1 MSGRTNQCSAAD
13 RRGRMHVAEQFH
25 TAAGLIAEFTG
36 DPAEGTINNAYVTL
50 CVHAGI
56 ASADVICCARL
67 GEYSRGEDHKEAI
80 ALLSRVDRSLGT
92 VLARLLALKTP
103 AGYQP
108 RTVSRQQVTTAG
120 RQADQLIAAARAAG

>member
-1 MSGRTNQCSAAD
+1 MR
-13 RRGRMHVAEQFH
+13 VAEQFH
-25 TAAGLIAEFTG
+25 TAAGLIEEFTG
-36 DPAEGTINNAYVTL
+36 DPAEDTINNAYVTL

-67 GEYSRGEDHKEAI
+67 GEYSRGEDHKEAV
-80 ALLSRVDRSLGT
+80 ALLSRVDKSLGT

-108 RTVSRQQVTTAG
+108 RTVSRQHVTTAG

>member
-1 MSGRTNQCSAAD
+1 MTGRTNRCSEAD
-13 RRGRMHVAEQFH
+13 RRGRMHVADQFH
-25 TAAGLIAEFTG
+25 TAAGLIQEFTG

-56 ASADVICCARL
+56 AAADVICCARL
-67 GEYSRGEDHKEAI
+67 GEYSRGEDHKEAV
-80 ALLSRVDRSLGT
+80 ALLARVDKSLST

-108 RTVSRQQVTTAG
+108 RTVSKQQVTAAG
-120 RQADQLIAAARAAG
+120 RQADQLISAARSAL